1 MQVISGKYK
10 NQNINTLEDDHTHP
24 MGSREKLALF
34 NMISTYL
41 PESRVLDAFAGSGAL
56 GIEALSRG
64 ALSVTFVDK
73 NPFACKNIAE
83 NLKRLNPMP
92 ANTNVVACD
101 VAGYVAKNANPLPFD
116 VIFADP
122 PYPIYSDDLVK
133 PLFKLLAPSGILVL
147 SHPHENTTEAPS
159 FKEAELLKSHSYAA
173 ATISIYKKV

>member
-10 NQNINTLEDDHTHP
+10 NQNINTLDDERTHP

-34 NMISTYL
+34 NMIYTYL

-64 ALSVTFVDK
+64 ALHATFVE
-73 NPFACKNIAE
+73 NNRFACKNIAD
-83 NLKRLNPMP
+83 NLKKLNPTP
-92 ANTNVVACD
+92 LSTEVIANNVED
-101 VAGYVAKNANPLPFD
+101 YAKGNIAIPFD

-122 PYPIYSDDLVK
+122 PYPIYNDELIK
-133 PLFKLLAPSGILVL
+133 PLFKILAPGGILVL
-147 SHPHENTTEAPS
+147 SHPHENNTEAPT
-159 FKEAELLKSHSYAA
+159 FKDAELLKSHTYAA